1 VLNACLLALALAA
14 ALPKASRCQL
24 LHAILG
30 VPHSAAK
37 VAFRD
42 LECVRQAVPGK
53 RLPIRAAITD
63 EGTRPVL
70 APGESCP
77 QGYIGADPRR
87 MSRSRTPQSYIEL
100 RFTARSDAE
109 MSFSVLLETWGSTTR
124 AVSCGA
130 SGEGVVVRENG
141 AWRVRD

>member
-14 ALPKASRCQL
+14 ALPKPSRCQL

-42 LECVRQAVPGK
+42 LECVRQLIPGK
-53 RLPIRAAITD
+53 RLPIRATITD

-87 MSRSRTPQSYIEL
+87 MSRAKRPQSFVEL
-100 RFTARSDAE
+100 RLAERSPDE
-109 MSFSVLLETWGSTTR
+109 LSFAVLLETWGDTPTR
-124 AVSCGA
+124 SVSCGA
-130 SGEGVVVRENG
+130 TGEGVVVRKEG
-141 AWRVRD
+141 AWQVR